1 MYSIEFEQTQTDFY
15 QFLWSHFWRRQ
26 FFIVIAGLFLIP
38 LAMVVI
44 QEDGDPLGLM
54 IVLGIFFYVV
64 LMMSY
69 FAIII
74 KRQSI
79 RQYKNRAKNIRMIFN
94 DELFLISS
102 TFQDKPVEQSAP
114 YSVYKKMIIT
124 HKLVLLYMNYNIAT
138 IIPKRSIADEDF
150 NGLMELLKQY
160 IPN

>member
-138 IIPKRSIADEDF
+138 IIPKRSIAEEDY
-150 NGLMELLKQY
+150 NGLIELLKQY